1 MERGRTAVAAEK
13 QLTPLGM
20 AALGLL
26 VERPMHPYEMYQ
38 LLIHR
43 REDRLVKVKP
53 GTLYH
58 TVGRLAEADLVK
70 AIGTERDGNRPERT
84 TYAILPA
91 GREAL
96 EMRLQDLLARPAT
109 EYPSFPQAVA
119 EAHNLPACVVLE
131 LLGKRVATL
140 DAHLFE
146 LETDAHTA
154 HAGGVEQRYWMD
166 VLYQQAMVRAELA
179 WIRQLC
185 SDITTGTLR
194 WQSPASFGAP
204 ASTKV

>member
-1 MERGRTAVAAEK
+1 MTGEK
-13 QLTPLGM
+13 HLTPLGV

-26 VERPMHPYEMYQ
+26 AERPMHPYEMYQ

-58 TVGRLAEADLVK
+58 TVGRLAAADLVK
-70 AIGTERDGNRPERT
+70 AVGTEREGNRPERT

-96 EMRLQDLLARPAT
+96 EARLKELLGRPAA

-119 EAHNLPACVVLE
+119 EAHNLPAAVVLE
-131 LLGKRVATL
+131 LLGTRMEAL
-140 DAHLFE
+140 AARLAE
-146 LETDAHTA
+146 LAADVQGAQA
-154 HAGGVEQRYWMD
+154 KGVPEQYWLEL
-166 VLYQQAMVRAELA
+166 LYQQAMTEAELA
-179 WIRQLC
+179 WIRQL
-185 SDITTGTLR
+185 SADIAAGALPWRLAETFNTT
-194 WQSPASFGAP
+194 
-204 ASTKV
+204 ASTEP

>member
-1 MERGRTAVAAEK
+1 MAQDR
-13 QLTPLGM
+13 QLTSLGL

-26 VERPMHPYEMYQ
+26 AERPMHPYEMYQ

-43 REDRLVKVKP
+43 HEDRLVKVKP

-70 AIGTERDGNRPERT
+70 TVGTGREGNRPERT

-96 EMRLQDLLARPAT
+96 ESRLKDLLARPAT

-119 EAHNLPACVVLE
+119 EAHNLPAGVVLG
-131 LLGKRVATL
+131 LLAERMATQE
-140 DAHLFE
+140 AHLAE
-146 LETDAHTA
+146 LETDESTA
-154 HAGGVEQRYWMD
+154 RASGVEQRYWIE
-166 VLYQQAMVRAELA
+166 VLYQQAITRAEMA
-179 WIRQLC
+179 WISQLC
-185 SDITTGTLR
+185 SDITTGALR
-194 WQSPASFGAP
+194 WQPPEFFDNAVHA
-204 ASTKV
+204 KL